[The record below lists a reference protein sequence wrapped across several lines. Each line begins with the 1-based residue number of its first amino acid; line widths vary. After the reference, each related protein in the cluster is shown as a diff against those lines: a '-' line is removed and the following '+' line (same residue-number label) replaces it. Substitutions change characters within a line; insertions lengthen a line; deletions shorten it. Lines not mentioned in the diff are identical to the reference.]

1 MEKAINTKTKKINVI
16 YGFFGDINYGVDY
29 PTLTDNIELVDLL
42 PYLNKGKVEITE
54 NGLSSVLFSACSELK
69 GSAWENRENRKYK
82 LFMEVRTLK
91 YEPTIDVCFR
101 IVENAA

>member
-16 YGFFGDINYGVDY
+16 YGFFGDKNYGVHY
-29 PTLTDNIELVDLL
+29 PTLIDNIELTMLF
-42 PYLNKGKVEITE
+42 PYINKGETDITE
-54 NGLSSVLFSACSELK
+54 YYPLWSAVYWACKDIKK
-69 GSAWENRENRKYK
+69 GVESKNKYSIY
-82 LFMEVRTLK
+82 MQVRTLK

>member
-1 MEKAINTKTKKINVI
+1 MEKAINTKTKKINVH

-29 PTLTDNIELVDLL
+29 PTLIDKIELVDLL

-54 NGLSSVLFSACSELK
+54 NGLSSVLFCACSELK

>member
-1 MEKAINTKTKKINVI
+1 MEKAINTKTKKINVH

-29 PTLTDNIELVDLL
+29 PTLTENIELTMLF
-42 PYLNKGKVEITE
+42 PYLNKGETDITE
-54 NGLSSVLFSACSELK
+54 YYPLWRAVYWACKDIKK
-69 GSAWENRENRKYK
+69 GVESKNKYSIY
-82 LFMEVRTLK
+82 MQVRTLK